1 MSTERTRDGRI
12 PRSARPSSIPLPRA
26 VRAAGRPRPPRGGGI
41 PEWHSLSAPDRDV
54 AWTRL
59 IDWVVWL
66 HDRYELSIEERI
78 PPCWPQH
85 PGIVEELWA
94 LMIWRTEIYDRP
106 NRAAGDTAHSWHREL
121 RAFIEVTVPF
131 YARTCRAGHRG
142 ADRLAAADRTL
153 YEQWRAGTP
162 TKNIPLATLMSG
174 RPRTTMQDEK
184 WITAAAMQ
192 IAIDA
197 GEALELPTVKGCLNY
212 EDAWW
217 QRARDRWIKID
228 DQAAIASIQE
238 FIANTREVDRVI
250 AERARMRRMMTGNKE
265 N

>member
-1 MSTERTRDGRI
+1 MSPERMPANTRLG
-12 PRSARPSSIPLPRA
+12 ARTTAIPLPRA
-26 VRAAGRPRPPRGGGI
+26 IRVGRRPRPPRGSGI
-41 PEWHSLSAPDRDV
+41 PEWHTLNAADQQL

-106 NRAAGDTAHSWHREL
+106 NRGAGDLAHSWHREL

-131 YARTCRAGHRG
+131 YARACRAGHRG
-142 ADRLAAADRTL
+142 AERLAATDRSL
-153 YEQWRAGTP
+153 LEQWGAHSP

-174 RPRTTMQDEK
+174 RPRASMRDETR
-184 WITAAAMQ
+184 ITAQAMQ

-228 DQAAIASIQE
+228 DPATIASIEE
-238 FIANTREVDRVI
+238 FITNTREVDRVI
-250 AERARMRRMMTGNKE
+250 EERARLRRVLTGKKE
-265 N
+265 D

>member
-1 MSTERTRDGRI
+1 VSIEGTRGQIRHG
-12 PRSARPSSIPLPRA
+12 ARPVSVPLPRA
-26 VRAAGRPRPPRGGGI
+26 VRSSRRPRSLRGSGI
-41 PEWHSLSAPDRDV
+41 PEWHSLSVEDREV
-54 AWTRL
+54 AWHRL

-78 PPCWPQH
+78 PPCWPDH
-85 PGIVEELWA
+85 PGIIEELWA
-94 LMIWRTEIYDRP
+94 LMIWRSEIYNRP
-106 NRAAGDTAHSWHREL
+106 NRAAGDSAHSWHREL

-142 ADRLAAADRTL
+142 ADQMAATDSSL
-153 YEQWRAGTP
+153 YERWQSRTP

-174 RPRTTMQDEK
+174 RPRTSMKDQT
-184 WITAAAMQ
+184 WITSEAMQ
-192 IAIDA
+192 VAIDA

-212 EDAWW
+212 EDVWW
-217 QRARDRWIKID
+217 QRARDRWIKVD
-228 DQAAIASIQE
+228 DLATIASIEE

-250 AERARMRRMMTGNKE
+250 EERARMRRLLSGKRE

>member
-1 MSTERTRDGRI
+1 VTTESARDRI

-26 VRAAGRPRPPRGGGI
+26 VRLSSKPRPPRGSGI
-41 PEWHSLSAPDRDV
+41 PEWHTMSTDDRDV
-54 AWTRL
+54 AWLRL

-78 PPCWPQH
+78 PPCWPDH

-106 NRAAGDTAHSWHREL
+106 NRGAGDMAHSWHREL

-142 ADRLAAADRTL
+142 AERLVATDRTL
-153 YEQWRAGTP
+153 YEQWRTRTP

-174 RPRTTMQDEK
+174 RPRASMRDDT
-184 WITAAAMQ
+184 WITAQAMQ
-192 IAIDA
+192 VAIDA
-197 GEALELPTVKGCLNY
+197 GHAVELPTVKGCLRY

-217 QRARDRWIKID
+217 QRARDRWIRID
-228 DQAAIASIQE
+228 DHATVASIEE
-238 FIANTREVDRVI
+238 FIESTREVDRVI
-250 AERARMRRMMTGNKE
+250 EERARMRRMLSGKKE

>member
-1 MSTERTRDGRI
+1 MSSGPTPTRMRLG
-12 PRSARPSSIPLPRA
+12 ARGTSISLPRA
-26 VRAAGRPRPPRGGGI
+26 IRAARRPRLPRGGGI
-41 PEWHSLSAPDRDV
+41 PEWHTLSVSDQQL

-78 PPCWPQH
+78 PPCWSQH

-94 LMIWRTEIYDRP
+94 LMIWRAEIYNRP
-106 NRAAGDTAHSWHREL
+106 NRAAGDMAHSWHREL

-131 YARTCRAGHRG
+131 YARSCRAGHRG
-142 ADRLAAADRTL
+142 AERLAATDHTL
-153 YEQWRAGTP
+153 CEQWRAGTP

-184 WITAAAMQ
+184 WITAAVMQ

-197 GEALELPTVKGCLNY
+197 GEALELPTVKGCLRY

-228 DQAAIASIQE
+228 DPATVSSIEE

-250 AERARMRRMMTGNKE
+250 AERARLRRVLSGKKE